1 MGRLFNLIRYLSIS
15 GIMLIMLTAGKNVLC
30 QPIEEPEINWA
41 EWNVSVAYITEI
53 DIWNTSIIEDIY
65 YLYNLGSNDGIA
77 YSVAKPL
84 GRFVTAGIGMSDLR
98 LEGYRLPATDPL
110 GYWIWPEEY
119 STRIRNFSIA
129 LRFHPFSKWAVHPYL
144 ELKPGILGVKARVN
158 YPSGHFSEYNT
169 GKPFLEKNSKPSLKE
184 LHAGFGGG
192 ITWEAASLLSFDI
205 GIEIN
210 TLPSDYLK
218 VLSHPGK
225 GFDIDY
231 AGKRITYGRLV
242 VAITSHSD
250 FSKLFNRRNNP
261 YFNGRYEPHKYLPFY
276 KKRKGNY

>member
-1 MGRLFNLIRYLSIS
+1 
-15 GIMLIMLTAGKNVLC
+15 MLIILTVGQYASC

-53 DIWNTSIIEDIY
+53 DIRTSSIIEDIY
-65 YLYNLGSNDGIA
+65 YLYNLDKNDGIA

-84 GRFVTAGIGMSDLR
+84 GRFLTAGIGMSDLR
-98 LEGYRLPATDPL
+98 LEGFHLPATDPL

-129 LRFHPFSKWAVHPYL
+129 LRFHPFSKFVVHPYL

-158 YPSGHFSEYNT
+158 YPSASFSGHDYNS
-169 GKPFLEKNSKPSLKE
+169 GRPFIEKESRPSLKE

-205 GIEIN
+205 GVEIN
-210 TLPSDYLK
+210 SLPAGYLQAIPP
-218 VLSHPGK
+218 LGK
-225 GFDIDY
+225 SFDMNY
-231 AGKRITYGRLV
+231 AGERITYGRLV

-250 FSKLFNRRNNP
+250 FSKLFNRKNNP